1 MNRRARTRTHSRRWC
16 ARRATRRGFG
26 PKRLRSQSP
35 CSHAL
40 PCSLPRTPPQS
51 SRLACSESVRRG
63 RRTTT
68 TRCMNSNR
76 SRDVCR
82 PRQSQLKIGDPTQG
96 RLVAR
101 AAMEVAEV
109 AEVAGWAALASWAAR
124 EAQEV
129 VREAREAKGALG
141 LGAAAW
147 VGAAAMVETTV
158 VWELQEAL
166 EALASHRISLPHT
179 IQTKCSC
186 WRSIRGPST
195 WRLASRRHTSP

>member
-1 MNRRARTRTHSRRWC
+1 M
-16 ARRATRRGFG
+16 
-26 PKRLRSQSP
+26 
-35 CSHAL
+35 
-40 PCSLPRTPPQS
+40 
-51 SRLACSESVRRG
+51 
-63 RRTTT
+63 
-68 TRCMNSNR
+68 
-76 SRDVCR
+76 
-82 PRQSQLKIGDPTQG
+82 
-96 RLVAR
+96 AR

-186 WRSIRGPST
+186 RRSIRGPST